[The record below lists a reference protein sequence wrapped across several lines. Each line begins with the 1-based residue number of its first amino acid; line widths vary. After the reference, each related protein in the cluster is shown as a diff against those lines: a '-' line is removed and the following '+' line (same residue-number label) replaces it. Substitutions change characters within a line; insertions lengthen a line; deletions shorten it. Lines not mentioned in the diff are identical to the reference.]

1 MHILLELYVSIRQKA
16 GSPHGTQ
23 LVSPLEDVIPCA
35 EQGSVRAQNRLGI
48 RYEFEFTAMIVSQ
61 R

>member
-16 GSPHGTQ
+16 GSPPWHPV
-23 LVSPLEDVIPCA
+23 VSPLEDVIPCA
-35 EQGSVRAQNRLGI
+35 EQGTLRAQNRLGI
-48 RYEFEFTAMIVSQ
+48 RYEFEFTAMIVDQ